1 MVVGELAQEREL
13 VIIGGGPGGYT
24 AAIRAA
30 QLGKEVTLI
39 EKGDLGGVCLNQ
51 GCIPSKVLVHVSAKY
66 GELSKIGGLGISMSD
81 VSFDL
86 SQTAEYKHQVTANL
100 RKGVEALCRQ
110 HKVELV
116 SGKASFLSDDRIG
129 VENGD
134 DFQVYSFKAAIIAAG
149 TSPVSHPA
157 AAVDPPYILDS
168 RSLYS
173 LESLPEHLILYG
185 NDYTA
190 IEAAFSYRIL
200 GCEVTLVH
208 EHGFSGLDAS
218 IEKELLRVMKKAKI
232 KWKKGMMLKQAVK
245 QEGIL
250 KAVFIADDGTELEL
264 EGTHLYLQTEFQGNS
279 EELGLNRLG
288 IKTDSRGFVQID
300 RECRTSLSNIWAIG
314 DITGGKLL
322 AVKAISQGK
331 AAAASIAG
339 LPAEWNDGFIPMVI
353 RSQPPIACAGLTEEE
368 AKAEGYKVRTGV
380 FSFAGNGF
388 ASLAGQKDG
397 FAKVVSDA
405 ENEVILGVH
414 LMGNGAAELISTGI
428 TALEMAAREEDLSF
442 PLYPHPSMNEG
453 LLEAVEDL
461 AGLAIHKPPSKELAR
476 QR

>member
-30 QLGKEVTLI
+30 QLGKEVTLV

-51 GCIPSKVLVHVSAKY
+51 GCIPSKVLAHVSAKY
-66 GELSKIGGLGISMSD
+66 GELSKMGGLGISMSH

-86 SQTAEYKHQVTANL
+86 SQTAEYKNQVTANL

-110 HKVELV
+110 HKVELIR
-116 SGKASFLSDDRIG
+116 GKASFLSDDRIG

-190 IEAAFSYRIL
+190 IEAAFSYRSL
-200 GCEVTLVH
+200 GSEVTLVH

-218 IEKELLRVMKKAKI
+218 IEKELIRVMKKTKI
-232 KWKKGMMLKQAVK
+232 KWKQGMELKQALK
-245 QEGIL
+245 QEGTL
-250 KAVFIADDGTELEL
+250 KAVFKADDGTELEI

-288 IKTDSRGFVQID
+288 IKTDSRGFVEID
-300 RECRTSLSNIWAIG
+300 RECRTSRSHIWAIG
-314 DITGGKLL
+314 DITGGIQL

-368 AKAEGYKVRTGV
+368 AKAGGHKVKTGM

-388 ASLAGQKDG
+388 ASLSGQKDG
-397 FAKVVSDA
+397 IAKVVSDA

-414 LMGNGAAELISTGI
+414 LIGNGAAELISTGI
-428 TALEMAAREEDLSF
+428 TSLEMAAREEDLSF